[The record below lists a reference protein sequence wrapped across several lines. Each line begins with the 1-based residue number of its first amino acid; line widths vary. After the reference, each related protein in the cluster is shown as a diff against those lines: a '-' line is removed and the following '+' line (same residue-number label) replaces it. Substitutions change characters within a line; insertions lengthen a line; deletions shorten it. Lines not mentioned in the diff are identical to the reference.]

1 MMSPGAWSFLA
12 ALVASSATIFVAWI
26 TQRGKANVH
35 EVAELRTDM
44 RDSRGEVHELRA
56 ELAECRKECATY
68 RERVEEL
75 LQEINVVKAQLLKVM
90 LGREPT

>member
-1 MMSPGAWSFLA
+1 MSPGAWSFLA

-56 ELAECRKECATY
+56 ELAETRKECASY
-68 RERVEEL
+68 RDRMEQLIEEVAIL
-75 LQEINVVKAQLLKVM
+75 NAKIVQLVM
-90 LGREPT
+90 GKTS

>member
-1 MMSPGAWSFLA
+1 MSPGAWSFLA

-26 TQRGKANVH
+26 TQRNKANVH

-56 ELAECRKECATY
+56 ELVECRKECATY
-68 RERVEEL
+68 RDRMEQLIEEVAIL
-75 LQEINVVKAQLLKVM
+75 NAKIVQLVM
-90 LGREPT
+90 GKTSS

>member
-1 MMSPGAWSFLA
+1 MSPGAWSFLA
-12 ALVASSATIFVAWI
+12 AFVASSATIFVAWI

-68 RERVEEL
+68 RDRMEQLIEEVAIL
-75 LQEINVVKAQLLKVM
+75 NAKIVQLVM
-90 LGREPT
+90 GKTSS